1 LREAF
6 EKIIDGIARLQ
17 VVEEAPRWHHAGRH
31 PDRRAAFT
39 RELVACYVLG
49 MKTDTVEIPTP
60 VLSSVETLD
69 ELQDWLTAQNP
80 KLIAELRAARR
91 EDRAGKFK
99 PWKPR
104 HLPCHTGYRIQHRSE
119 VYRRF

>member
-1 LREAF
+1 
-6 EKIIDGIARLQ
+6 
-17 VVEEAPRWHHAGRH
+17 
-31 PDRRAAFT
+31 
-39 RELVACYVLG
+39 
-49 MKTDTVEIPTP
+49 MKADTVEIPMP

-80 KLIAELRAARR
+80 KVIAELRAARR

-104 HLPCHTGYRIQHRSE
+104 HLPCPSGSK
-119 VYRRF
+119 